1 MKDGNA
7 LQSIV
12 KAAAKQPLGEGH
24 EGLAGRRDGIDRWRG
39 QRQFAQARV
48 EAASRAVQA
57 ARENYNR
64 KTEAMKTTQG
74 AYSKSAISRMR
85 CVGALGS
92 SASMQRCNKISMI
105 LPAECLCGGAEVSAR
120 LRLMQTRAG
129 PTNRERK
136 KGKAHGA
143 R

>member
-1 MKDGNA
+1 MSALDGGKKMKDGNA

-24 EGLAGRRDGIDRWRG
+24 EGLAGGCDGIDRWRG

-64 KTEAMKTTQG
+64 KT
-74 AYSKSAISRMR
+74 
-85 CVGALGS
+85 
-92 SASMQRCNKISMI
+92 
-105 LPAECLCGGAEVSAR
+105 
-120 LRLMQTRAG
+120 
-129 PTNRERK
+129 
-136 KGKAHGA
+136 
-143 R
+143 